1 MIWEDD
7 GRTPSFVIS
16 FKGLTELSFSC
27 PCEPLALDLVGFNC
41 DPPLLSVLLLW
52 RGFRASWVLLGF
64 LLPNMSLH
72 AWTILGWELGAA
84 VFLVGVRLL
93 DDEPSA
99 PEWRWRWDRS
109 PFLLDSLL
117 GVLLLLPSL
126 SLERSGPAAVPAGSS
141 G

>member
-1 MIWEDD
+1 
-7 GRTPSFVIS
+7 
-16 FKGLTELSFSC
+16 
-27 PCEPLALDLVGFNC
+27 LVGFSC

-52 RGFRASWVLLGF
+52 RGLRASWVLPGF
-64 LLPNMSLH
+64 LLPKMSLH

-93 DDEPSA
+93 DDEPPSA

-126 SLERSGPAAVPAGSS
+126 SLASGPADVPAGSS